1 MIQREGIKTVCE
13 QQGALLRLFLSM
25 LAMSFSTQ
33 TSVCSS
39 SSLRHKIL
47 FTCVLP
53 LHHPFD

>member
-25 LAMSFSTQ
+25 LAMSSSTQ
-33 TSVCSS
+33 TSVCSY
-39 SSLRHKIL
+39 SSLRHNIL